1 MLKVA
6 KITKMLATTNEE
18 VKPQNS
24 NLLIG
29 FKNPCVFRSETAKTF
44 YRYSPSVHLLPCL
57 VLNKD
62 EMTSVLLPTT

>member
-6 KITKMLATTNEE
+6 KITKMLATASEE
-18 VKPQNS
+18 VKQQNS

-29 FKNPCVFRSETAKTF
+29 FKNLCVFRSETF
-44 YRYSPSVHLLPCL
+44 YQNSPSVHLLPCL